1 MSIALPVRV
10 LPFGIGTFT
19 PPLPPFYPMHCRCVD
34 LGVCLPQSIRLSKG
48 YSLPIRSNRISW
60 KLLAYGERSHC
71 RHRGPYL
78 LGQIGLVGNL
88 SYPNEKL
95 KSAILP
101 YLLGQI
107 GLVGNVV
114 EHIIVPNNEQ
124 FPYLLGQIGLVGN
137 QFLPQK
143 EKRWGRTLTY

>member
-19 PPLPPFYPMHCRCVD
+19 PPLPPFYPMDCRCVD
-34 LGVCLPQSIRLSKG
+34 LGVCLPLSIRLSKG

-60 KLLAYGERSHC
+60 KLNTIPCFYSLDEVPYLLGQMGLVGNGKVISRFSKRQNH
-71 RHRGPYL
+71 PYL

-88 SYPNEKL
+88 FLLLLARKDYL
-95 KSAILP
+95 DP

-107 GLVGNVV
+107 GLVGNPMITNKPRH
-114 EHIIVPNNEQ
+114 EIP
-124 FPYLLGQIGLVGN
+124 P
-137 QFLPQK
+137 
-143 EKRWGRTLTY
+143 LTY